1 MRYDKGSSVVFL
13 LHIYL
18 FNCIFLFLL
27 LFKSGPESEMLK
39 VNPQKQPPEVFC
51 KKCIPKNLA
60 KLTGKYPCQSPFLNK
75 FAGLELQ
82 ELQF

>member
-39 VNPQKQPPEVFC
+39 VNPQKQPPEVFF
-51 KKCIPKNLA
+51 KA
-60 KLTGKYPCQSPFLNK
+60 ATGGVL
-75 FAGLELQ
+75 
-82 ELQF
+82 